1 MRTVALAALSLGALV
16 LGCDDA
22 VTPSTG
28 GAGGSSSTKSTST
41 STKSVAHASST
52 GEGGASLVPIANAGK
67 DADVT
72 QGKLHYLDGAASLS
86 PGALPLT
93 YAWTQVSGIG
103 VSLDDPAGFAPS
115 FTAPTTP
122 GALVFELVVEDEN
135 GVSKPD
141 QVTMTV
147 TNVKPIAHAGPDRGA
162 PAAATVTLLGAGED
176 WDGNPITFAWTQ
188 LSGPTVALSDATAA
202 QPTLVLPSDLAAPV
216 VFQLVT
222 SDGLLDSDPDWVTV
236 LRVDGADADGDLLD
250 DAAESTLGTDP
261 AQADTDLDG
270 IPDGWEVLG
279 HEGVDF
285 AALGASPLHK
295 DLFVELD
302 YQEFT
307 DAMGFHTAKPSPI
320 VVDALVAWY
329 SGLDAVPNPDGQ
341 PGIAFHLVLD
351 SVLPSTFLCNDGNFY
366 GDEAPGN
373 FLFREAFHKVAVCP
387 RPYSQGFADII
398 GRIIHMNVQEAD
410 ANPAND
416 LTEHAAWEWYA
427 LFLHEMGHNLS
438 LRHGGFQDLNH
449 KPNYPSFMNYAFP
462 TWSAELDLTTATQR
476 ISRGTLP
483 IVDECALVE
492 AAQFPVV
499 DAGFASFLAAYP
511 PEPWTVAP
519 TGDIDWNHDGSIST
533 TPYDHIVRGSVSI
546 GDPMV
551 CTQLLDFDDYFGIAN
566 GLALGL
572 PSNPNGFMPFSSGP
586 PSEPDVAYC
595 TPPTPRDGSRRRDR

>member
-1 MRTVALAALSLGALV
+1 MRSVALAGLSLVLL
-16 LGCDDA
+16 LGCDDQP
-22 VTPSTG
+22 TPSTG
-28 GAGGSSSTKSTST
+28 GAGGAGSTSTKSTST
-41 STKSVAHASST
+41 KSVSHASST
-52 GEGGASLVPIANAGK
+52 GEGGASLTPVANAGV
-67 DADVT
+67 DADIT
-72 QGKLHYLDGAASLS
+72 QGKLHYLSSFGSIS
-86 PGALPLT
+86 PAGLPLT

-103 VSLDDPAGFAPS
+103 VSLDDPSSYAPS

-122 GALVFELVVEDEN
+122 GPLVFELVVQDDN
-135 GVSKPD
+135 GTSKPD

-162 PAAATVTLLGAGED
+162 SAGATVTLLGAGED

-188 LSGPTVALSDATAA
+188 ISGPTVALDDATAA
-202 QPTLVLPSDLAAPV
+202 QPTFVLPSDLAVPL

-222 SDGLLDSDPDWVTV
+222 SDGLLASDPDWVTA
-236 LRVDGADADGDLLD
+236 LRVEGADTDGDLLD
-250 DAAESTLGTDP
+250 DVTEATLGTDP
-261 AQADTDLDG
+261 AHADTDLDG
-270 IPDGWEVLG
+270 IPDSWEVLG

-285 AALGASPLHK
+285 AALGGSPRHK

-302 YQEFT
+302 YQAFT
-307 DAMGFHTAKPSPI
+307 DPMGFHTAKPSPI

-329 SGLDAVPNPDGQ
+329 ASLDAVPNPDGAS
-341 PGIAFHLVLD
+341 GIALHVVLD
-351 SVLPSTFLCNDGNFY
+351 SILPSTFICNDGQFY

-410 ANPAND
+410 ADPTND

-449 KPNYPSFMNYAFP
+449 KPNYPSLMNYSFP
-462 TWSAELDLTTATQR
+462 TWSSELNLSTATQR
-476 ISRGTLP
+476 ISRGTRP

-492 AAQFPVV
+492 AAQFPAV
-499 DAGFASFLAAYP
+499 DAGFANFLAAYSP
-511 PEPWTVAP
+511 APWTVAP
-519 TGDIDWNHDGSIST
+519 SGDIDWNHDGAIST
-533 TPYDHIVRGSVSI
+533 TPYAYIVRGSVAL
-546 GDPMV
+546 GDPMR
-551 CTQLLDFDDYFGIAN
+551 CTQLLDFDDYFGVTH

-572 PSNPNGFMPFSSGP
+572 PSNPNGVMPFSAGP
-586 PSEPDVAYC
+586 PKKPDVAEC
-595 TPPTPRDGSRRRDR
+595 R